1 MDITSF
7 CSKYQLHESKRLATL
22 ASFMNYIYQFQ
33 NQTTLVPTWNQ
44 CKHIPRPVGS
54 DKYLVFNQRQL
65 WSHSAHAHKLQDCSH
80 IPMRGDIIDSVSAN
94 NRWIINV
101 SFLLWLCQPMRTS
114 GRITSANRY
123 KIFVSSDK
131 GCCSVLLSAAVLVSV
146 VCSAL
151 GVKASPDQRHV
162 HCFSVQNP
170 NDTS

>member
-1 MDITSF
+1 MEITSF

-33 NQTTLVPTWNQ
+33 IQTTLVPTWNQ

-65 WSHSAHAHKLQDCSH
+65 WLHSAHAHMLQDCSH

-101 SFLLWLCQPMRTS
+101 SFLLWLCQPMRKS

-131 GCCSVLLSAAVLVSV
+131 ARGVIPRGNTTLAKVLLSGSSFTNQVLDNWDVVRWLVSW
-146 VCSAL
+146 
-151 GVKASPDQRHV
+151 
-162 HCFSVQNP
+162 
-170 NDTS
+170 

>member
-1 MDITSF
+1 MEITSF

-33 NQTTLVPTWNQ
+33 IQTTLVPTWNQ

-80 IPMRGDIIDSVSAN
+80 IPMRGDIIYSVSAN

-101 SFLLWLCQPMRTS
+101 SFFLWLCQPMRKVLGLQVVKDTKYLS
-114 GRITSANRY
+114 VRTRCVSLNSLLPRIDFSY
-123 KIFVSSDK
+123 L
-131 GCCSVLLSAAVLVSV
+131 GCHKTYFWV
-146 VCSAL
+146 
-151 GVKASPDQRHV
+151 GGG
-162 HCFSVQNP
+162 
-170 NDTS
+170 